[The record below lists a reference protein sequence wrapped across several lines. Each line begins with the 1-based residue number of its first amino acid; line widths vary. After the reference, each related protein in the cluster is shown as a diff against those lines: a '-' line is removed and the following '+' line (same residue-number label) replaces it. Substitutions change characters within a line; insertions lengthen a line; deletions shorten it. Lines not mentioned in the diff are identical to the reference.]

1 MLTERQKTI
10 LDLVVRGYI
19 ATVVPVGSKA
29 LVGRPGLNVSSATIR
44 HEMASLE
51 EAGYLTHPYT
61 SAGRMPTEKGYRY
74 FVEHLMEERALS
86 VEEQRMIRHQFH
98 QARMDLDQWLKLSAA
113 VLARSARNA
122 ALVTAPK
129 VPRSRLKHLDLIPV
143 GESVLL
149 LLLVF
154 HEGSLRQEILTSAP
168 PLEQTQLSRLANEL
182 NVGLGGLTSEEI
194 RTRMAGF
201 QGFKRRVS
209 QHLIEVMEGFD
220 QRRASD
226 IYHDGITNILR
237 QPEFVEMESVER
249 VLGILE
255 RRTFL
260 ESLLAEVE
268 LTLGGVQVLIGGE
281 GRWREARDCSIVL
294 ARYGVAEEAMGILG
308 VLGPMRMPYER
319 CICAVRYMASLMTD
333 LFSESYGLST
343 EIWR

>member
-1 MLTERQKTI
+1 
-10 LDLVVRGYI
+10 
-19 ATVVPVGSKA
+19 
-29 LVGRPGLNVSSATIR
+29 
-44 HEMASLE
+44 MASLE

-74 FVEHLMEERALS
+74 FVEHLMEERVLS

-113 VLARSARNA
+113 ILARSAQNA

-129 VPRSRLKHLDLIPV
+129 APRSRLKHLDLISV
-143 GESVLL
+143 GESAVLL
-149 LLLVF
+149 LPVF
-154 HEGSLRQEILTSAP
+154 QEGTLRQEIITSAP
-168 PLEQTQLSRLANEL
+168 SLEQRELSRIANEL
-182 NVGLGGLTSEEI
+182 NARLSGLTLEEI
-194 RTRMAGF
+194 KTQMAGL

-209 QHLIEVMEGFD
+209 RHLIEVMEQLD

-237 QPEFVEMESVER
+237 QPEFAEVERVER

-268 LTLGGVQVLIGGE
+268 LTHGGVQVLIGGE
-281 GRWREARDCSIVL
+281 GRWREVRDCSIVL
-294 ARYGVAEEAMGILG
+294 ARYGMAQEATGILG

-319 CICAVRYMASLMTD
+319 CISAVRYMASLMTD
-333 LFSESYGLST
+333 LFAESYGLST
-343 EIWR
+343 

>member
-19 ATVVPVGSKA
+19 VTAVPVGSRA
-29 LVGRPGLNVSSATIR
+29 LVGQPELNVSSATIR
-44 HEMASLE
+44 YEMASLE
-51 EAGYLTHPYT
+51 EAGYLTHPHT

-86 VEEQRMIRHQFH
+86 AEEQRMIRHQFH

-113 VLARSARNA
+113 ILARSARNA

-129 VPRSRLKHLDLIPV
+129 ATRSRLKHLDLISV
-143 GESVLL
+143 GDSVVLL
-149 LLLVF
+149 LLIF
-154 HEGSLRQEILTSAP
+154 HEGILRQEILTSVP
-168 PLEQTQLSRLANEL
+168 PLEQGELSRVANEL
-182 NVGLGGLTSEEI
+182 SVRLGGLTSEEI
-194 RTRMAGF
+194 RTQMAGLR
-201 QGFKRRVS
+201 GFKRRVA
-209 QHLIEVMEGFD
+209 QHVIEVMEQVD

-237 QPEFVEMESVER
+237 QPEFAEPERVER
-249 VLGILE
+249 VLGILQ

-260 ESLLAEVE
+260 ESLLAEIE
-268 LTLGGVQVLIGGE
+268 LAHGGVQVLIGGE

-294 ARYGVAEEAMGILG
+294 ARYGVAQEAMGILG

-319 CICAVRYMASLMTD
+319 CISAVRYVASLMSD

-343 EIWR
+343 

>member
-19 ATVVPVGSKA
+19 VTAVPVGSKA
-29 LVGRPGLNVSSATIR
+29 LVGQPGLNVSSATIR
-44 HEMASLE
+44 YEMASLE
-51 EAGYLTHPYT
+51 EAGYLTHPHT
-61 SAGRMPTEKGYRY
+61 SAGRVPTEKGYRY

-98 QARMDLDQWLKLSAA
+98 QARMDLDQWLRLSAA
-113 VLARSARNA
+113 ILARSARNA

-129 VPRSRLKHLDLIPV
+129 AVLSRLKHLDLISL
-143 GESVLL
+143 GESGVL

-154 HEGSLRQEILTSAP
+154 HEGSLRQEILTLAP
-168 PLEQTQLSRLANEL
+168 PLEQGELSRLANEL
-182 NVGLGGLTSEEI
+182 NVRLGGLTSEEI
-194 RTRMAGF
+194 RIQMAGF
-201 QGFKRRVS
+201 QGFNRRVS
-209 QHLIEVMEGFD
+209 QHLVEVVDQID

-237 QPEFVEMESVER
+237 QPEFAAMERVER

-268 LTLGGVQVLIGGE
+268 LTHGGVQVLIGGE

-294 ARYGVAEEAMGILG
+294 ARYGVTGEAMGVLG
-308 VLGPMRMPYER
+308 VLGPMRMSYER
-319 CICAVRYMASLMTD
+319 CISAVRYMAGLMTD

-343 EIWR
+343 

>member
-19 ATVVPVGSKA
+19 ATAVPIGSKA
-29 LVGRPGLNVSSATIR
+29 LVGQPGLNISSATIR
-44 HEMASLE
+44 HEMAFLE
-51 EAGYLTHPYT
+51 EAGYLTHPHT

-86 VEEQRMIRHQFH
+86 LEEQRMIRHQFH
-98 QARMDLDQWLKLSAA
+98 QARVDLDQWLRLSAA
-113 VLARSARNA
+113 ILARSARNA

-129 VPRSRLKHLDLIPV
+129 AARSRLKHLDIISV
-143 GESVLL
+143 GESGILL
-149 LLLVF
+149 ILVF
-154 HEGSLRQEILTSAP
+154 HEGSLRQEILTSAA
-168 PLEQTQLSRLANEL
+168 PLEQRELSRLANEL
-182 NVGLGGLTSEEI
+182 NVRLGGLTREEM
-194 RTRMAGF
+194 RMRMAGF

-209 QHLIEVMEGFD
+209 QHLIEVMEQVD

-237 QPEFVEMESVER
+237 QPEFAEAERVER
-249 VLGILE
+249 VLAILE

-268 LTLGGVQVLIGGE
+268 LTHGEVQVLIGGE
-281 GRWREARDCSIVL
+281 GRWCEARDCSIVL
-294 ARYGVAEEAMGILG
+294 ARYGAAEEAMGILG

-319 CICAVRYMASLMTD
+319 CISAVRYIASLMTD
-333 LFSESYGLST
+333 LFSESYGLYT
-343 EIWR
+343 

>member
-19 ATVVPVGSKA
+19 VTAVPVGSKA
-29 LVGRPGLNVSSATIR
+29 LLGQPGLNVSSATIR

-51 EAGYLTHPYT
+51 EAGYLTHPHT
-61 SAGRMPTEKGYRY
+61 SAGRVPTEKGYRY

-98 QARMDLDQWLKLSAA
+98 QARMDLDQWLRLSAA
-113 VLARSARNA
+113 ILARCARNA

-129 VPRSRLKHLDLIPV
+129 AALSRLKHLDLISL
-143 GESVLL
+143 GESGVL

-154 HEGSLRQEILTSAP
+154 HEGSLRQEILTSTP
-168 PLEQTQLSRLANEL
+168 PLEQTELSRLATEL
-182 NVGLGGLTSEEI
+182 NVRLGGLTLEEI
-194 RTRMAGF
+194 RTRMAGL

-209 QHLIEVMEGFD
+209 QHLIEVMEQID

-237 QPEFVEMESVER
+237 QPEFAEVERVER

-260 ESLLAEVE
+260 EFLLAEVE
-268 LTLGGVQVLIGGE
+268 LTHGGVQVLIGGE

-294 ARYGVAEEAMGILG
+294 ARYGVAGEAMGILG
-308 VLGPMRMPYER
+308 VLGPMRMSYER
-319 CICAVRYMASLMTD
+319 CISAVRYMAGLMTD

-343 EIWR
+343 

>member
-19 ATVVPVGSKA
+19 ATAVPVGSKA
-29 LVGRPGLNVSSATIR
+29 LVGQPGLNVSSATIR
-44 HEMASLE
+44 NEMASLE

-61 SAGRMPTEKGYRY
+61 SAGRIPTERGYRY

-113 VLARSARNA
+113 ILARSARNA

-129 VPRSRLKHLDLIPV
+129 AARSRLKHLDLISV
-143 GESVLL
+143 GESVVLL
-149 LLLVF
+149 ILVL
-154 HEGSLRQEILTSAP
+154 HKGSLRQEILTSTP
-168 PLEQTQLSRLANEL
+168 PLEQGGLSHLANEL
-182 NVGLGGLTSEEI
+182 NVRLGGLTSKEI
-194 RTRMAGF
+194 KTQMAGL

-220 QRRASD
+220 QRGASE
-226 IYHDGITNILR
+226 IYHDGIANILR
-237 QPEFVEMESVER
+237 QPEFAEVERMER
-249 VLGILE
+249 VLGMLE

-268 LTLGGVQVLIGGE
+268 LIQGGVQVFIGGE

-294 ARYGVAEEAMGILG
+294 THYGVAEEAMGILG

-319 CICAVRYMASLMTD
+319 CISAVRYMASLMSD
-333 LFSESYGLST
+333 LFSESYGLT
-343 EIWR
+343 T

>member
-19 ATVVPVGSKA
+19 GTAVPVGSKA
-29 LVGRPGLNVSSATIR
+29 LVGEPGLNVSSATIR

-86 VEEQRMIRHQFH
+86 GEEQRMIRHQFH

-113 VLARSARNA
+113 ILARSARNA

-129 VPRSRLKHLDLIPV
+129 AARSQLKHLDLISV
-143 GESVLL
+143 GESVVL

-154 HEGSLRQEILTSAP
+154 HEGSLRQEILTSVP
-168 PLEQTQLSRLANEL
+168 PVEQGELSRLANGL
-182 NVGLGGLTSEEI
+182 NARLGGLTSEGI
-194 RTRMAGF
+194 GTQMTGF

-209 QHLIEVMEGFD
+209 QHLIEVMEQVD
-220 QRRASD
+220 QRRASE
-226 IYHDGITNILR
+226 IYHDGIANILR
-237 QPEFVEMESVER
+237 QPEFVEVESVER

-268 LTLGGVQVLIGGE
+268 LTLGGVQILIGGE

-319 CICAVRYMASLMTD
+319 CICAVRYMASLMSD

>member
-1 MLTERQKTI
+1 MLAGRQKTI
-10 LDLVVRGYI
+10 LDLVVRRYI
-19 ATVVPVGSKA
+19 ATAVPVGSKA
-29 LVGRPGLNVSSATIR
+29 LVGQPGLNVSSATIR
-44 HEMASLE
+44 YEMASLE

-113 VLARSARNA
+113 ILARSARNA

-129 VPRSRLKHLDLIPV
+129 AHRSRLKHLDLISV
-143 GESVLL
+143 GESGVL

-154 HEGSLRQEILTSAP
+154 QEGNLRQEILTSAP
-168 PLEQTQLSRLANEL
+168 PLEQRELSPLANEL
-182 NVGLGGLTSEEI
+182 NVRLGGLRSEEI
-194 RTRMAGF
+194 RTQMAGL

-209 QHLIEVMEGFD
+209 QHLIEVMERLD
-220 QRRASD
+220 QRQASD
-226 IYHDGITNILR
+226 IYHDGIANILR
-237 QPEFVEMESVER
+237 QPEFAEAEIVER

-260 ESLLAEVE
+260 ESLLTEVE
-268 LTLGGVQVLIGGE
+268 LTHGGVQVLIGGE

-294 ARYGVAEEAMGILG
+294 ARYGAAYEVTGILG

-319 CICAVRYMASLMTD
+319 CISAVRYMASLMTD
-333 LFSESYGLST
+333 LFSESYGLPT
-343 EIWR
+343 

>member
-19 ATVVPVGSKA
+19 TTAVPVGSKA
-29 LVGRPGLNVSSATIR
+29 LTGQPGLNVSSATVR
-44 HEMASLE
+44 NEMASLE

-61 SAGRMPTEKGYRY
+61 SAGRIPTEKGYRY

-86 VEEQRMIRHQFH
+86 AEEQRMIRHQFH
-98 QARMDLDQWLKLSAA
+98 QVRMDLEQWLRLSAA
-113 VLARSARNA
+113 ILAHSARNA

-129 VPRSRLKHLDLIPV
+129 AARSRLKHLELISV
-143 GESVLL
+143 GESAVL

-154 HEGSLRQEILTSAP
+154 QEGSLRQEILTSVP
-168 PLEQTQLSRLANEL
+168 PLEQEELSLIANEL
-182 NVGLGGLTSEEI
+182 NARLGGLTSQEI
-194 RTRMAGF
+194 GTQLTAL

-209 QHLIEVMEGFD
+209 QHLIEAMERVD

-226 IYHDGITNILR
+226 IYHDGIANILR
-237 QPEFVEMESVER
+237 QPEFAEAERVER

-260 ESLLAEVE
+260 ESLLAEVG
-268 LTLGGVQVLIGGE
+268 LAHGGVQILIGGE

-294 ARYGVAEEAMGILG
+294 AHYGVAEEAMGILG

-319 CICAVRYMASLMTD
+319 SISAVRYMASLMTD
-333 LFSESYGLST
+333 LFSESYGLSP
-343 EIWR
+343 

>member
-1 MLTERQKTI
+1 MLTERQKRI

-19 ATVVPVGSKA
+19 ATAVPVASKVLA
-29 LVGRPGLNVSSATIR
+29 GQPGLNVSSATIR

-51 EAGYLTHPYT
+51 EAGYLTHPHT

-86 VEEQRMIRHQFH
+86 AEEQRMIRHQFH
-98 QARMDLDQWLKLSAA
+98 QARMDLDQWLRLSAA
-113 VLARSARNA
+113 ILARSAQNA
-122 ALVTAPK
+122 ALITAPK
-129 VPRSRLKHLDLIPV
+129 AARSRLKHLDLISV
-143 GESVLL
+143 GESAVL

-168 PLEQTQLSRLANEL
+168 PLEQGELSRLANEL
-182 NVGLGGLTSEEI
+182 NIGLGGVTSEEI
-194 RTRMAGF
+194 RTRTAGF

-209 QHLIEVMEGFD
+209 QHLIEVVEQVD

-226 IYHDGITNILR
+226 IYHDGIGNILR
-237 QPEFVEMESVER
+237 QPEFAEVERVER
-249 VLGILE
+249 VLGILQ

-260 ESLLAEVE
+260 ESFLAEVE
-268 LTLGGVQVLIGGE
+268 LTPGGVQVLIGGE
-281 GRWREARDCSIVL
+281 GRWREVRDCSIVL
-294 ARYGVAEEAMGILG
+294 ARYGVTLEAMGILG

-319 CICAVRYMASLMTD
+319 CISAVRYMANLMTD

-343 EIWR
+343 

>member
-1 MLTERQKTI
+1 MLTVRQKTI
-10 LDLVVRGYI
+10 LHLVVRRYI
-19 ATVVPVGSKA
+19 ATAVPVGSGA
-29 LVGRPGLNVSSATIR
+29 LAGQPGLNVSSATIR

-86 VEEQRMIRHQFH
+86 KEEQRMIRHQFH
-98 QARMDLDQWLKLSAA
+98 QVRMDLDQWLRLSVAI
-113 VLARSARNA
+113 LARSAQNA

-129 VPRSRLKHLDLIPV
+129 AARSRLKHLDLISV
-143 GESVLL
+143 SESAVL

-154 HEGSLRQEILTSAP
+154 QEGSLRQEILTSAP
-168 PLEQTQLSRLANEL
+168 LLEQGELSRIANEL
-182 NVGLGGLTSEEI
+182 NVRLGGLTSQEI
-194 RTRMAGF
+194 RTQLASL

-209 QHLIEVMEGFD
+209 QHLIEVMAQVD

-226 IYHDGITNILR
+226 IYHDGVANILR
-237 QPEFVEMESVER
+237 QPEFAEAERVER

-268 LTLGGVQVLIGGE
+268 LAHGEVQILIGGE

-294 ARYGVAEEAMGILG
+294 ARYGVAQEALGILG

-319 CICAVRYMASLMTD
+319 CISAVRYVANLMTD
-333 LFSESYGLST
+333 LFSESYGLT
-343 EIWR
+343 I

>member
-19 ATVVPVGSKA
+19 ATAVPVGSRA
-29 LVGRPGLNVSSATIR
+29 LVGQPRLDVSSATIR

-51 EAGYLTHPYT
+51 EAGYLTHPHT

-86 VEEQRMIRHQFH
+86 AEEQRMIRHQFH

-113 VLARSARNA
+113 ILARSARNA
-122 ALVTAPK
+122 ALITAPK
-129 VPRSRLKHLDLIPV
+129 ATRSRLKHLDLISV
-143 GESVLL
+143 GESVIL

-154 HEGSLRQEILTSAP
+154 HEGSLRQEILTSVP
-168 PLEQTQLSRLANEL
+168 PLEQGELSRLANEL
-182 NVGLGGLTSEEI
+182 SLRLGGLTSEEI
-194 RTRMAGF
+194 EAQMAGLR
-201 QGFKRRVS
+201 GFRRRVS
-209 QHLIEVMEGFD
+209 QHVTGAMEQVD

-237 QPEFVEMESVER
+237 QPEFAEPERVER
-249 VLGILE
+249 VLGILQ

-260 ESLLAEVE
+260 ESLLAEIE
-268 LTLGGVQVLIGGE
+268 LTHGGVQVLIGGE

-294 ARYGVAEEAMGILG
+294 ARYGVAQEAMGILG

-319 CICAVRYMASLMTD
+319 CISAVRYVASLMSD
-333 LFSESYGLST
+333 LFSESYGLSP
-343 EIWR
+343 

>member
-1 MLTERQKTI
+1 MLTGRQKTI

-19 ATVVPVGSKA
+19 VTAVPVGSKA
-29 LVGRPGLNVSSATIR
+29 LVGQPGLNVSSATIR
-44 HEMASLE
+44 YEMASLE
-51 EAGYLTHPYT
+51 EAGYLTHPHT
-61 SAGRMPTEKGYRY
+61 SAGRVPTEKGYRY
-74 FVEHLMEERALS
+74 FVEHLMEERGLS
-86 VEEQRMIRHQFH
+86 AEEQRTIRHQFH
-98 QARMDLDQWLKLSAA
+98 QARMDLDQWLRLSAA
-113 VLARSARNA
+113 ILARSARNA

-129 VPRSRLKHLDLIPV
+129 AVLSRLKHLDLISL
-143 GESVLL
+143 GESGVL

-168 PLEQTQLSRLANEL
+168 PLEQGELSRLAHEL
-182 NVGLGGLTSEEI
+182 NVRLGGLTSEEI

-201 QGFKRRVS
+201 QGFNRRVS
-209 QHLIEVMEGFD
+209 QHLVEVVDQID

-226 IYHDGITNILR
+226 IYHDGIANILR
-237 QPEFVEMESVER
+237 QPEFAEMERVER

-268 LTLGGVQVLIGGE
+268 LTHGGVQVLIGGE

-294 ARYGVAEEAMGILG
+294 ARYGVAGEAMGILG

-319 CICAVRYMASLMTD
+319 CVSAVRYMAGLMTD

-343 EIWR
+343 

>member
-19 ATVVPVGSKA
+19 VTAVPVGSKA
-29 LVGRPGLNVSSATIR
+29 LVGQPGLNVSSATIR
-44 HEMASLE
+44 YEMASLE
-51 EAGYLTHPYT
+51 EAGYLTHPHT
-61 SAGRMPTEKGYRY
+61 SAGRVPTEKGYRY

-98 QARMDLDQWLKLSAA
+98 QARMDLDQWLRLSAA
-113 VLARSARNA
+113 ILARSARNA

-129 VPRSRLKHLDLIPV
+129 AVLSRLKHLDLISL
-143 GESVLL
+143 GESGVL

-154 HEGSLRQEILTSAP
+154 HEGSLRQEILTLAP
-168 PLEQTQLSRLANEL
+168 PLEQGELSRLANEL
-182 NVGLGGLTSEEI
+182 NVRLGGLTSEEI

-201 QGFKRRVS
+201 QGFNRRVS
-209 QHLIEVMEGFD
+209 QHLVEVVDQID

-237 QPEFVEMESVER
+237 QPEFAAMERVER

-268 LTLGGVQVLIGGE
+268 LTHGGVQVLIGGE

-294 ARYGVAEEAMGILG
+294 ARYGVTGEAMGVLG
-308 VLGPMRMPYER
+308 VLGPMRMSYER
-319 CICAVRYMASLMTD
+319 CISAVRYMAGLMTD

-343 EIWR
+343 

>member
-19 ATVVPVGSKA
+19 ATAVPVGSKA
-29 LVGRPGLNVSSATIR
+29 LVGEPGLNVSSATIR
-44 HEMASLE
+44 NEMASLE

-86 VEEQRMIRHQFH
+86 AEEQRMIRHQFH

-113 VLARSARNA
+113 ILARSARNA

-129 VPRSRLKHLDLIPV
+129 ATRSRLKHLDLISV
-143 GESVLL
+143 GDSVILL
-149 LLLVF
+149 LLIF
-154 HEGSLRQEILTSAP
+154 HEGILRQEILTSVP
-168 PLEQTQLSRLANEL
+168 PLEQGELSRVANEL
-182 NVGLGGLTSEEI
+182 SVRLGGLTSEEI
-194 RTRMAGF
+194 RTQMAGLR
-201 QGFKRRVS
+201 GFKRRVA
-209 QHLIEVMEGFD
+209 QHVIEVMEQVD

-237 QPEFVEMESVER
+237 QPEFAEPERVER
-249 VLGILE
+249 VLGILQ

-260 ESLLAEVE
+260 ESLLAEIE
-268 LTLGGVQVLIGGE
+268 LAHGGVQILIGGE

-294 ARYGVAEEAMGILG
+294 ARYGVAQEAMGILG

-319 CICAVRYMASLMTD
+319 CISAVRYVASLMSD

-343 EIWR
+343 

>member
-1 MLTERQKTI
+1 MLTVRQKTI
-10 LDLVVRGYI
+10 LHLVVRGYI
-19 ATVVPVGSKA
+19 ATAIPVGSRA
-29 LVGRPGLNVSSATIR
+29 LAGQPGLNVSSATIR

-86 VEEQRMIRHQFH
+86 KEEQRMIRHQFH
-98 QARMDLDQWLKLSAA
+98 QVRVDLDQWLRLSVAI
-113 VLARSARNA
+113 LARSAQNA

-129 VPRSRLKHLDLIPV
+129 AARSRLKHLDLISV
-143 GESVLL
+143 SESAVL

-154 HEGSLRQEILTSAP
+154 QEGSLRQEILTSAP
-168 PLEQTQLSRLANEL
+168 LLEQGELSRIANEL
-182 NVGLGGLTSEEI
+182 NVRLGGLTSQEI
-194 RTRMAGF
+194 RTQLASL

-209 QHLIEVMEGFD
+209 QHLIEVMEQVD

-226 IYHDGITNILR
+226 IYHDGVANILR
-237 QPEFVEMESVER
+237 QPEFAEAERVER

-268 LTLGGVQVLIGGE
+268 LAHGEVQILIGGE

-294 ARYGVAEEAMGILG
+294 ARYGVAQEALGILG

-319 CICAVRYMASLMTD
+319 CISAVRYVANLMTD
-333 LFSESYGLST
+333 LFSESYGLT
-343 EIWR
+343 I

>member
-10 LDLVVRGYI
+10 LDLVVREYI
-19 ATVVPVGSKA
+19 VTAVPVGSKA
-29 LVGRPGLNVSSATIR
+29 LVGQPGLSVSSATIR
-44 HEMASLE
+44 YEMASLE
-51 EAGYLTHPYT
+51 GAGYLSHPHT
-61 SAGRMPTEKGYRY
+61 SSGRVPTEKGYRY

-98 QARMDLDQWLKLSAA
+98 QARMDLDQWLRLSAA
-113 VLARSARNA
+113 ILARSARNA

-129 VPRSRLKHLDLIPV
+129 AVLSRLKHLDLISL
-143 GESVLL
+143 GESGVL

-168 PLEQTQLSRLANEL
+168 PLEQGELSRLANEL
-182 NVGLGGLTSEEI
+182 NVRLGGLTSEEI
-194 RTRMAGF
+194 RIQMAGF
-201 QGFKRRVS
+201 QGFNRRVS
-209 QHLIEVMEGFD
+209 QHLVEVMDQID

-237 QPEFVEMESVER
+237 QPEFAAMERVER

-268 LTLGGVQVLIGGE
+268 LTHGGVQVLIGGE

-294 ARYGVAEEAMGILG
+294 ARYGVAGEAMGILG

-319 CICAVRYMASLMTD
+319 CISAVRYMAGLMTD

-343 EIWR
+343 

>member
-1 MLTERQKTI
+1 MLTERQKAI

-19 ATVVPVGSKA
+19 ATAVPVGSKA
-29 LVGRPGLNVSSATIR
+29 LVAQPGLNVSSATIR
-44 HEMASLE
+44 QEMASLE

-98 QARMDLDQWLKLSAA
+98 QARMDLDQWLRLSAA
-113 VLARSARNA
+113 ILARSARNA

-129 VPRSRLKHLDLIPV
+129 AARSRLKHLDLISV
-143 GESVLL
+143 GESVVL

-154 HEGSLRQEILTSAP
+154 HEGNL
-168 PLEQTQLSRLANEL
+168 
-182 NVGLGGLTSEEI
+182 
-194 RTRMAGF
+194 MAGF

-209 QHLIEVMEGFD
+209 QHLIEVMEQVD

-226 IYHDGITNILR
+226 IYHDGIANILR
-237 QPEFVEMESVER
+237 QPEFAEVERMER

-268 LTLGGVQVLIGGE
+268 LTHGGVQVLIGGE

-294 ARYGVAEEAMGILG
+294 ARYGVAQEAMGILG

-319 CICAVRYMASLMTD
+319 CISAVRYMASLMTD

-343 EIWR
+343 

>member
-19 ATVVPVGSKA
+19 ATAVPVGSKA
-29 LVGRPGLNVSSATIR
+29 LVGQPRLNVSSATIR

-51 EAGYLTHPYT
+51 EAGYLTHPHT
-61 SAGRMPTEKGYRY
+61 SAGRMPTERGYRY

-113 VLARSARNA
+113 ILARSARNA

-129 VPRSRLKHLDLIPV
+129 AARSRLKHLDLISV
-143 GESVLL
+143 GESGVL

-168 PLEQTQLSRLANEL
+168 PLEQRELGRLANEL
-182 NVGLGGLTSEEI
+182 NVRLGGLTGEEI
-194 RTRMAGF
+194 RTLMAGL

-209 QHLIEVMEGFD
+209 QHLTEAMEQVD
-220 QRRASD
+220 QRRASE

-237 QPEFVEMESVER
+237 QPEFAEVERVER

-281 GRWREARDCSIVL
+281 GRWREVRDCSIVL
-294 ARYGVAEEAMGILG
+294 ARYGVAQEAMGILG

-319 CICAVRYMASLMTD
+319 CISAVRYMASLMTD

-343 EIWR
+343 